1 MDERNGE
8 PVDWTDADD
17 QQETLE
23 DLITHLDE
31 PMGADG
37 HTTAAEQRRGES
49 LEDALA
55 REAPPNDDDELG
67 GPKRF
72 EVLSEVD
79 APDDEPQLLGGETAQ
94 VDGWLAAEEA
104 AMQVVEDAPGAT
116 SDASDGYVDDTD
128 E

>member
-1 MDERNGE
+1 MDEQNGE

-23 DLITHLDE
+23 DLITHLDG

-37 HTTAAEQRRGES
+37 PTTAAEQRRGES
-49 LEDALA
+49 LEEALA
-55 REAPPNDDDELG
+55 REAKPSDDDELG
-67 GPKRF
+67 GAKRF

-116 SDASDGYVDDTD
+116 SDASDGYVD